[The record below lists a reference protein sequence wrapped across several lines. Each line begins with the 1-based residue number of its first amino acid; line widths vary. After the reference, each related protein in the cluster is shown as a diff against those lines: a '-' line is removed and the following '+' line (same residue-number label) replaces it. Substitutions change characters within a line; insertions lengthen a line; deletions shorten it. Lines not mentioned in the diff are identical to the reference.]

1 MARTFLLGFL
11 LTIVIGLASATSVH
25 AQERVPVRGAT
36 YNGLL
41 TDTTGECSRGN
52 LTIGPGISFLTSEYG
67 SRITGIGLTGL
78 SYSALSFVPES
89 YTIIVNIPVDDSG
102 SFNQDFSQFGVDTQI
117 EGRFEET
124 NLSGSLRASV
134 GGVTE
139 CEGTFVAQASVPRR
153 YEGPFSGPIE
163 SRDDCGGGTIALTRS
178 ADLLSITKMSV
189 EGFRVDGDVVSG
201 SANFAPNTAR
211 ISDDTGV
218 FDWVYFSATG
228 GMYEIAASGSFPAP
242 WQLNGAVV
250 VSPSSCGMMPFTG
263 IPLPSTGP
271 GLPPVGFGSGPPS
284 RGAGLWL
291 ELLLAMGGAILLATG
306 VAISGRR
313 AP

>member
-1 MARTFLLGFL
+1 MARTLLLGVLF
-11 LTIVIGLASATSVH
+11 TIVVGLASATSVH

-41 TDTTGECSRGN
+41 TDATGECSRGN

-89 YTIIVNIPVDDSG
+89 YTITVNIPVDDNG

-117 EGRFEET
+117 EGRFEGT
-124 NLSGSLRASV
+124 TLSGSLRSSV
-134 GGVTE
+134 SGVTE
-139 CEGTFVAQASVPRR
+139 CEGTFFAQASVPRR

-163 SRDDCGGGTIALTRS
+163 TREDCGGGRISITRS
-178 ADLLSITKMSV
+178 TDLLSITKMSV
-189 EGFRVDGDVVSG
+189 EGFHAGEDVVSG

-228 GMYEIAASGSFPAP
+228 GAYEIAASGTFQP
-242 WQLNGAVV
+242 WSQVTGAVV
-250 VSPSSCGMMPFTG
+250 VSPSACGMVPFS
-263 IPLPSTGP
+263 IYPLPSTGP
-271 GLPPVGFGSGPPS
+271 RLPSVGFGSGPPS
-284 RGAGLWL
+284 RGAALWL
-291 ELLLAMGGAILLATG
+291 ALLLAVGGAILLATG
-306 VAISGRR
+306 AAISHQRNS
-313 AP
+313 